1 MRPDTGRP
9 VPTRTPAKPPPKPAA
24 DQHLIITA
32 YGSKQQVRPLMD
44 EQPPTI
50 TAGYGGWDEIAR
62 PGRRAAVYWGGVPAY
77 RMSLNIVL
85 DGWTTGRSVEW
96 DLYWLEHWATP
107 PGDFKR
113 PTSIKVLGRAV
124 PKSE

>member
-62 PGRRAAVYWGGVPAY
+62 PGRRAAGYWGGGPGHPLG
-77 RMSLNIVL
+77 LNN
-85 DGWTTGRSVEW
+85 
-96 DLYWLEHWATP
+96 
-107 PGDFKR
+107 
-113 PTSIKVLGRAV
+113 VLGGWAAGRRG
-124 PKSE
+124 EGGLDRGGNR